1 MYDLTVCICMSQR
14 ATGDLVGGEPA
25 SAGTTQPR
33 ADGGEFTVEAVHG
46 ILGNQRRRYVLE
58 FLREHGDTVG
68 MRELCVAVAAREN
81 DCEPDDVRPKQ
92 RKRVYTALRQ
102 THLPRLAT
110 AGLVEYDRDRS
121 TVTPTDRLSVLDP
134 YFGTEGKRPQ
144 WPRYYTALGAV
155 GLLLALAGG
164 LGLPV
169 VGAVPD
175 GLLAALLALA
185 VLATAAVHRSTEA
198 EPAGPGSPLPGTED
212 GD

>member
-1 MYDLTVCICMSQR
+1 MTQR
-14 ATGDLVGGEPA
+14 ATGDLAGGEPA

-33 ADGGEFTVEAVHG
+33 ADGGEFTAEAVHG
-46 ILGNQRRRYVLE
+46 ILGNRRRRYVLE
-58 FLREHGDTVG
+58 FLREHSDTVG

-110 AGLVEYDRDRS
+110 VGLVEYDRDRS
-121 TVTPTDRLSVLDP
+121 TVAPTDRLSVLDP
-134 YFGTEGKRPQ
+134 YFGTETGRRP
-144 WPRYYTALGAV
+144 WPSYYIALGGA

-169 VGAVPD
+169 VAGAPD

-185 VLATAAVHRSTEA
+185 VIATAVVHRWVEE
-198 EPAGPGSPLPGTED
+198 EPAGLGSPLPGTED

>member
-1 MYDLTVCICMSQR
+1 MNQH
-14 ATGDLVGGEPA
+14 ATGEPVGEEPA
-25 SAGTTQPR
+25 SDGTTLPLT
-33 ADGGEFTVEAVHG
+33 DGGEFTAEAVHG

-58 FLREHGDTVG
+58 FLCEHGETVG

-81 DCEPDDVRPKQ
+81 DCDPDDVRPKQ

-102 THLPRLAT
+102 THLPRLAA

-134 YFGTEGKRPQ
+134 YFGVEESDRP
-144 WPRYYTALGAV
+144 WPRYYIALGTV
-155 GLLLALAGG
+155 GMVLALAGG

-169 VGAVPD
+169 VGGAPD

-185 VLATAAVHRSTEA
+185 VLVTAAVQRSTEQSA
-198 EPAGPGSPLPGTED
+198 RSGSPLPGTVMD
-212 GD
+212 DTGD